1 MADLSGYTA
10 LTEIHGAQ
18 SAMNM
23 VGRYLQL
30 AEKALEGN
38 AKLLERVGDLLLF
51 VSEDPYE
58 MLATAIKLA
67 RLGAMEPGFLLIHG
81 GLHFGPVL
89 ENEGSYFGTAMNLT
103 SRIAAQAGKGQ
114 ILCSQDFISRIKG
127 GTGYRFDGFR
137 EVKMKN
143 ILQPITLAELIIE
156 NSDAFTWKPID
167 PVCRM
172 QVEQPGRFVHIH
184 ENKTIHFCSSECRDI
199 FINSIHYQTT

>member
-1 MADLSGYTA
+1 MADLTGYTA

-23 VGRYLQL
+23 VGRYLQI
-30 AEKALEGN
+30 AQKALEGN
-38 AKLLERVGDLLLF
+38 ARLQEQVGDLLLF

-58 MLATAIKLA
+58 MLATAIKLS

-81 GLHFGPVL
+81 GIHYGCVL
-89 ENEGSYFGTAMNLT
+89 ESEGSYYGTTMNLT

-114 ILCSQDFISRIKG
+114 ILCSQDFISRVDG
-127 GTGYRFDGFR
+127 CTGYHFDGFR

-143 ILQPITLAELIIE
+143 ILRPVTLAELKIE
-156 NSDAFTWKPID
+156 SSEAFTWKPID

-172 QVEQPGRFVHIH
+172 QVEHPGRFVHIH
-184 ENKTIHFCSSECRDI
+184 ENKTIHFCSSGCREI
-199 FINSIHYQTT
+199 FINSIQYQTT